1 MRKQQ
6 EIKQAISAL
15 RKQGDDISLIQAQ
28 TLADGLTERQVF
40 QKYVVEKADDERD
53 EKTFFA
59 ARDAARYAAGR
70 LELSE
75 LMISTEETS
84 EIEVQEEATQAS
96 AASDE
101 EMIQVPIQTF
111 RSIMSTL
118 KQLEEQVCSLYGMNS
133 TFNPSAATNDLIER
147 NDVLEYIGCGA
158 ATLRRWVRTKVI
170 VPYRKGSFTYFSKYE
185 LDSNPKIQRYKNSKS
200 FKEA

>member
-59 ARDAARYAAGR
+59 ARDAARFAAGR
-70 LELSE
+70 LELNE
-75 LMISTEETS
+75 LMISAEETPES
-84 EIEVQEEATQAS
+84 EVQEEAAQ

-101 EMIQVPIQTF
+101 EMIQVSMQTF
-111 RSIMSTL
+111 RNIMSTL

-147 NDVLEYIGCGA
+147 NDVLEYVGCGA

>member
-118 KQLEEQVCSLYGMNS
+118 KELEEQVCSLYGMNS
-133 TFNPSAATNDLIER
+133 TFNPAAINDLIER